1 MPGGNETIPLKH
13 ICQRNPIDDHPRKPT
28 MSNESARAT
37 LTPPVGKHDHIQ
49 GSPTA
54 TVTLVEYGD
63 YQCPFCGNAQPAI
76 KKLQKHYG
84 DQLRFVFRNFPQV
97 RVHAYAQRAAEA
109 AEAAGA
115 QGKFWEMH
123 DYLYEHPEALDVE
136 NLARAAGVLGLDKV
150 KFDREVAERV
160 YSKRVQQDVQS
171 GNASGVGGTP
181 TIFINGV
188 RNDDDDDFVTL
199 KAKIEEAILLGRASK
214 GERHS

>member
-1 MPGGNETIPLKH
+1 
-13 ICQRNPIDDHPRKPT
+13 
-28 MSNESARAT
+28 MSNALSKAT
-37 LTPPVGKHDHIQ
+37 LTPPVGKHDHVQ
-49 GSPTA
+49 GRSTA

-63 YQCPFCGNAQPAI
+63 YQCPFCGNIQPVI

-123 DYLYEHPEALDVE
+123 GYLYDHQEALDVE
-136 NLARAAGVLGLDKV
+136 NLARAADALGLDKV

-160 YSKRVQQDVQS
+160 YADRVQRDIQS
-171 GNASGVGGTP
+171 GNDSGVGGTP
-181 TIFINGV
+181 TIFINGA
-188 RNDDDDDFVTL
+188 RSDDDDDFEKL
-199 KAKIEEAILLGRASK
+199 KAKIEEAILLGKASK
-214 GERHS
+214 GKRRS